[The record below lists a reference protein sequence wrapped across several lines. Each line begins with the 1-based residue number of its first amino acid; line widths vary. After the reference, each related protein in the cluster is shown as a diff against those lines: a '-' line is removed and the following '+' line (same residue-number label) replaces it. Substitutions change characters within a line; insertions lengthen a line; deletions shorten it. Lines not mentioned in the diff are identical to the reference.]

1 MKSEMRIFAFAPQ
14 TFKMWGVTGGYR
26 LSQDLS
32 PLEAP
37 LRPDQGVGF
46 AFSNSQNPR
55 QIRIKAETWP
65 AGSSHVGSGSHHKVM
80 HLQFASRRIA

>member
-1 MKSEMRIFAFAPQ
+1 MKSEMRIFAFVPQ

-26 LSQDLS
+26 LSQHLS

-46 AFSNSQNPR
+46 VFQTAKTLVKSV
-55 QIRIKAETWP
+55 IKAETWP

-80 HLQFASRRIA
+80 HLQFASRWIA